1 MSDNLAN
8 ASLPLPLVL
17 LLDVASQLAS
27 AVALVLICIMAINA
41 PIIAVLCFVGL
52 SIASA
57 LCDPET
63 TSLAVAALERLLHTQ
78 APLLQL
84 L

>member
-1 MSDNLAN
+1 MSDNIAN

-27 AVALVLICIMAINA
+27 AVALVLVCILAINA
-41 PIIAVLCFVGL
+41 PIIA
-52 SIASA
+52 
-57 LCDPET
+57 T
-63 TSLAVAALERLLHTQ
+63 TCVAVATLERLLQSQ

>member
-1 MSDNLAN
+1 MSDNIAN

-27 AVALVLICIMAINA
+27 AVALVLGYILAINA
-41 PIIAVLCFVGL
+41 PIIA
-52 SIASA
+52 
-57 LCDPET
+57 T
-63 TSLAVAALERLLHTQ
+63 TCVAVATLERLLQTQ